1 MNYLIYAMKTEVD
14 ANFSGILLIYQPL
27 ERFINLKYKQ
37 TNKTN
42 WQQQQQKAS
51 IVSDYTK
58 QKLKCIVTERTFVQ
72 LRKETN
78 IMVLIMGGWIG

>member
-42 WQQQQQKAS
+42 
-51 IVSDYTK
+51 
-58 QKLKCIVTERTFVQ
+58 
-72 LRKETN
+72 
-78 IMVLIMGGWIG
+78 